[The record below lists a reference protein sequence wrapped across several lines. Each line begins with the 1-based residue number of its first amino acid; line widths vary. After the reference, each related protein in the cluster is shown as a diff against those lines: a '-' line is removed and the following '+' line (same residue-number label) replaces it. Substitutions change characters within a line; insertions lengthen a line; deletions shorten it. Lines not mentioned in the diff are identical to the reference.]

1 MGPPLHRM
9 PGKAGKGSAL
19 AGFNHSKAR
28 LAFTSALRS
37 SPDSRSFFHELAD
50 SLFSVLFPTRCSICG
65 DEVIRLMGLGVCRRC
80 WSAVE
85 PWEGICCGRCGLP
98 IVSRQLGESDPVLCG
113 PCRINDPDF
122 DVARAFGIYRGNLR
136 ALILQLKFHRR
147 ERLGQKLGAY
157 LALAWERVEIFQ
169 AEQRPLLVPVP
180 LFRTRERQR
189 GFNQA
194 RLLAKGLA
202 HHLSKSRGKKRLQV
216 AAHALA
222 RTRQTLPQTGLSA
235 PARRENVRGA
245 FRVTNPER
253 IQGRDV
259 VLVDDV
265 MTTGATLSACARA
278 LKQGGART
286 VFALALARSTPQF
299 PDTGDSRA
307 VAEVDELSRDWT

>member
-1 MGPPLHRM
+1 
-9 PGKAGKGSAL
+9 
-19 AGFNHSKAR
+19 
-28 LAFTSALRS
+28 
-37 SPDSRSFFHELAD
+37 
-50 SLFSVLFPTRCSICG
+50 
-65 DEVIRLMGLGVCRRC
+65 MGLGVCHRC
-80 WSAVE
+80 WSALE

-98 IVSRQLGESDPVLCG
+98 IISRQLDESDTVLCG
-113 PCRINDPDF
+113 PCRIIDPDF

-157 LALAWERVEIFQ
+157 LALAWERVEIFH
-169 AEQRPLLVPVP
+169 AEQWPLLIPVP
-180 LFRTRERQR
+180 LFRSRERER

-194 RLLAKGLA
+194 RLLAEGLA
-202 HHLSKSRGKKRLQV
+202 HRLSKSRGTKNLQV

-245 FRVTNPER
+245 FKVINPES
-253 IQGRDV
+253 IQGREV

-278 LKQGGART
+278 LKKRGAGR
-286 VFALALARSTPQF
+286 VYALALARSTPQF
-299 PDTGDSRA
+299 PDTGDSQA
-307 VAEVDELSRDWT
+307 GTEVDELSRDWR